1 MLRKRHQNSY
11 SSDHLQIATETGRNP
26 AQELAVALLLYCPKS
41 IVRMPLFSAVFQL
54 FAQNLPKSK
63 ETKALNMVEPSMRTG
78 KTLRYLSRQNRTV
91 AGLPDR
97 RLLES
102 ASFIP
107 CEGVWHIPGL
117 PPSRRAASRAKH
129 GTGPSSGAC
138 PPDPMRCRRGRCK
151 PPRSRRRGRS

>member
-1 MLRKRHQNSY
+1 MHRKRHQNSY

-54 FAQNLPKSK
+54 FAQNLPKSREAK
-63 ETKALNMVEPSMRTG
+63 SLNMVVPSTRTG
-78 KTLRYLSRQNRTV
+78 ETLRYPPRQNRTV

-107 CEGVWHIPGL
+107 CEEACRIPGL
-117 PPSRRAASRAKH
+117 PPSRRAASRGRH
-129 GTGPSSGAC
+129 GIGPSSGAC
-138 PPDPMRCRRGRCK
+138 PPASMRCRRGRCR